1 MVNVSDVQV
10 EEVVHVVI
18 ARGVIVVAMLAR
30 ARKEVLLASL
40 PPASEVALA
49 VVVVLLRPRRIHH
62 EHRCTQ
68 KIEL

>member
-1 MVNVSDVQV
+1 
-10 EEVVHVVI
+10 VI